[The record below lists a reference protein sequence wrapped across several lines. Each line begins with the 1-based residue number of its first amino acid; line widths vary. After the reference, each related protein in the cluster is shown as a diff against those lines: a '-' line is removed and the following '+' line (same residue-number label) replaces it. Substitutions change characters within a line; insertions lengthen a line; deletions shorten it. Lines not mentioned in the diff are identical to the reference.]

1 MQYDYIVIGSG
12 SAGSIM
18 ATRLSEDPNVS
29 VLLLEAGPDYADIDS
44 LPDEVRNGYAT
55 GIDVMTSDH
64 NWQFWGQP
72 TAIADPMMVPRG
84 KVTGGSSAINGQ
96 VFLRGMPEDYDAWA
110 SLGNDNWSYEKVLP
124 FFRKLETDMD
134 FSDDFHGTEGPIIA
148 RRFKNSAD
156 WPPMQTAFY
165 NAAKAA
171 GFPDG
176 PDQNN
181 PDVTGIGPTPY
192 NNPNGIRWSTNIGYL
207 GMSRHRLNLT
217 IRPNCMT
224 RRLIITDTGTDRR
237 ATGVEVESGGETFVA
252 EGNEIILSTGA
263 IASPQILMLSG
274 IGPAAHL
281 EELGIPVAHDAP
293 GVGQNLR
300 DHPVVWVTWRTK
312 PEIDLESLAFEPR
325 SQLMLRYTAT
335 GSDLRNDVKIS
346 MSNFATDRVDRGG
359 NRMVPVG
366 VRMSII
372 LDLAVSSG
380 ELKLTSAD
388 PNEQPSLFYNYF
400 AEEFDRQR
408 SREGIRMA
416 LKLAEHPDFESII
429 QERIEPQGSDIESDD
444 ALDNWMMK
452 EATTGQHIS
461 GTCKMGP
468 ASDPMA
474 VVAQNGRVHGIAG
487 LRVVDASIM
496 PDCIRANTNVTTMM
510 IGENIA
516 DMVQSG
522 S

>member
-1 MQYDYIVIGSG
+1 MQYDYIVIGAG

-18 ATRLSEDPNVS
+18 ATRLSEDPSKS
-29 VLLLEAGPDYADIDS
+29 VLLLEAGPDYAEIDQ

-72 TAIADPMMVPRG
+72 TPIADQMMVPRG

-96 VFLRGMPEDYDAWA
+96 VFLRGMPEDYDSWA
-110 SLGNDNWSYEKVLP
+110 ALGNDQWSYEKILP

-148 RRFKNSAD
+148 HRFKD
-156 WPPMQTAFY
+156 PMTWPPMQTAFY
-165 NAAKAA
+165 NAAKAE

-217 IRPNCMT
+217 IRPNCT
-224 RRLIITDTGTDRR
+224 THRIIVENGR
-237 ATGVEVESGGETFVA
+237 ATGVDVESGGERFVVT
-252 EGNEIILSTGA
+252 GDEIVLSTGA

-274 IGPAAHL
+274 IGPAEHL
-281 EELGIPVAHDAP
+281 SDMGIPVVHDAP

-312 PEIDLESLAFEPR
+312 PEIDLESLALAPR

-335 GSDLRNDVKIS
+335 GSDLRNDMKIT
-346 MSNFATDRVDRGG
+346 MSNFATARVDRGG
-359 NRMVPVG
+359 HRMVPVG

-372 LDLAVSSG
+372 LDLAVGSG
-380 ELKLTSAD
+380 ELKLASAD
-388 PNEQPSLFYNYF
+388 ANVQPSLFYNYF

-416 LKLAEHPDFESII
+416 MKLIEHPDFNDII
-429 QERIEPQGSDIESDD
+429 EERIEPLDSDLESDD
-444 ALDNWMMK
+444 ALDQYMMR

-468 ASDPMA
+468 ASDPMS
-474 VVAQNGRVHGIAG
+474 VVGQNGRVHGIAG

-510 IGENIA
+510 IGERIA
-516 DMVQSG
+516 DMVTSG
-522 S
+522 G

>member
-1 MQYDYIVIGSG
+1 MQYDYIVIGAG

-18 ATRLSEDPNVS
+18 ATRLSENPNNS
-29 VLLLEAGPDYADIDS
+29 VLLLEAGPDYADIED

-72 TAIADPMMVPRG
+72 TAISDRMMVPRG

-96 VFLRGMPEDYDAWA
+96 VFLRGMPEDYDSWA
-110 SLGNDNWSYEKVLP
+110 AKGNDQWSFENVLP

-134 FSDDFHGTEGPIIA
+134 YSDDFHGTEGPIIA
-148 RRFKNSAD
+148 RRFKNPAE

-165 NAAKAA
+165 NAARAE

-176 PDQNN
+176 PDQND

-217 IRPNCMT
+217 IRADCT
-224 RRLIITDTGTDRR
+224 THRLIIKDGR
-237 ATGVEVESGGETFVA
+237 ATGVEVESGGERFVV
-252 EGNEIILSTGA
+252 EGREIILSAGA

-274 IGPAAHL
+274 IGPAEHL
-281 EELGIPVAHDAP
+281 RELGIDVAHDAP

-312 PEIDLESLAFEPR
+312 PEVELDGFAPR

-335 GSDLRNDVKIS
+335 GSDLRNDMKIS
-346 MSNFATDRVDRGG
+346 MQNFATERVDRGG
-359 NRMVPVG
+359 NRMVPIG

-372 LDLAVSSG
+372 LDLAVGSG
-380 ELKLTSAD
+380 ELKLVSKDA
-388 PNEQPSLFYNYF
+388 NVQPSLFYNYF
-400 AEEFDRQR
+400 ADEFDRQR
-408 SREGIRMA
+408 SREGIRIS
-416 LKLAEHPDFESII
+416 LKLADHPDFENILD
-429 QERIEPQGSDIESDD
+429 ERIEPLDSDLESDD
-444 ALDNWMMK
+444 ALDNWMMR

-474 VVAQNGRVHGIAG
+474 VVGQDGRVHGIDG

-510 IGENIA
+510 IGERIA